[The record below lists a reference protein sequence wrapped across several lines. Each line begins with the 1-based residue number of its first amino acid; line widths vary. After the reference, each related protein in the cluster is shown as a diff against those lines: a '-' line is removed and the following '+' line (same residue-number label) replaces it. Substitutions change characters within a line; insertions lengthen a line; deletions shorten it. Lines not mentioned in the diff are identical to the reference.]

1 MLILLQAA
9 AGVGISK
16 LGAAIGAGIAVLGA
30 GIGIG
35 KIGSSA
41 MEGIARQPEASGDL
55 RMNMIIAAALVEGV
69 ALIAIVVC
77 LLTLLTPDPGL
88 LFWMIIVFGVVFFI
102 LAKYGFP
109 VIIRMVEDRKAYIDQ
124 SLKTARE
131 ANEKLASVKQ
141 EGERILAQAN
151 EEQVRILNEAAA
163 TRDRIINEA
172 KERARL
178 EGDRLMEEMKKQIET
193 EKESAIRDI
202 RRQVAVLSV
211 GIAEKVMRSKLADEK
226 EQMELID
233 RMLDEMIETS
243 KK

>member
-1 MLILLQAA
+1 M
-9 AGVGISK
+9 G
-16 LGAAIGAGIAVLGA
+16 
-30 GIGIG
+30 
-35 KIGSSA
+35 
-41 MEGIARQPEASGDL
+41 
-55 RMNMIIAAALVEGV
+55 
-69 ALIAIVVC
+69 
-77 LLTLLTPDPGL
+77 LLTPDPGL

-124 SLKTARE
+124 SLKAARE

-172 KERARL
+172 KELARL

>member
-1 MLILLQAA
+1 M
-9 AGVGISK
+9 G
-16 LGAAIGAGIAVLGA
+16 
-30 GIGIG
+30 
-35 KIGSSA
+35 
-41 MEGIARQPEASGDL
+41 
-55 RMNMIIAAALVEGV
+55 
-69 ALIAIVVC
+69 
-77 LLTLLTPDPGL
+77 LLTPDPGL

-124 SLKTARE
+124 SLKAARE

-178 EGDRLMEEMKKQIET
+178 EGNRLMEEMKKQIET